1 MLIRNLEVQYMG
13 RKRGHKK
20 KRQIIGIYCEGKSE
34 EQYFKMLSQKYNAR
48 NVHSQKLNIKSL
60 GESGEKIITEA
71 KLKGKI
77 IMRVKYM

>member
-1 MLIRNLEVQYMG
+1 MG

>member
-1 MLIRNLEVQYMG
+1 MG

-60 GESGEKIITEA
+60 
-71 KLKGKI
+71 LF
-77 IMRVKYM
+77 